1 MNTIIPKW
9 ILYYLWFL
17 IIMTLLFTIF
27 GYFMPEIHNVFDYFS
42 IENNGAV
49 SLYLSRN
56 IAIIVL
62 YLFALFSQR
71 IIVYKS
77 VFILRGVIDLL
88 DLFQNILQ
96 FDLFGIPSSTVL
108 LLIDIFVLIKLYK
121 IKNINRENIK

>member
-1 MNTIIPKW
+1 
-9 ILYYLWFL
+9 
-17 IIMTLLFTIF
+17 MTLLFTIF